1 MTDFTTRA
9 SKIIAEFK
17 IVEIIESGEDYV
29 VGIGA
34 DGVEYRFEPHPFAPT
49 CISVSW

>member
-9 SKIIAEFK
+9 SNLIAEFK
-17 IVEIIESGEDYV
+17 IVEIIESGDDYA
-29 VGIGA
+29 VGVNA
-34 DGVEYRFEPHPFAPT
+34 DGVEYRFEAHPLAPT